1 MKKNNN
7 LSKTPRI
14 KIIQK
19 LYSNSINPD
28 EIIIFHKGQFKKFI
42 KDVVEGT
49 IERRELIEDTVN
61 KYLNDDIDLKKTD
74 ILLKIILFAAVFE
87 LLFKH
92 QTSINVVIAEY
103 VKTAEY
109 FLEKGQIKYLNAI
122 LDKISGLIR
131 KNWDLFIWCV
141 KDIINYL
148 RFK

>member
-92 QTSINVVIAEY
+92 QTSINV
-103 VKTAEY
+103 
-109 FLEKGQIKYLNAI
+109 
-122 LDKISGLIR
+122 DS
-131 KNWDLFIWCV
+131 
-141 KDIINYL
+141 
-148 RFK
+148 